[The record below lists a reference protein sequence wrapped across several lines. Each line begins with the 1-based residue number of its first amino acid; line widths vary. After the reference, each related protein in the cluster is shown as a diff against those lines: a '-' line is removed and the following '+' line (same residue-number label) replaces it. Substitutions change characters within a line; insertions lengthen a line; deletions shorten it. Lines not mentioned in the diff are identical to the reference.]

1 MSDKLADWTKG
12 AEAIVYQTCGACG
25 KVQYFDRSFCAACGA
40 PDPAQKRASG
50 AATVYATSLV
60 CRAATPE
67 TRAHVPY
74 NIVLVDAD
82 EGFRM
87 MATATTILRSVTR
100 SPQVIGRLREGWCRT
115 SRKHES
121 PTQNAHA
128 TKQPRITR
136 NRLKS
141 ECFDASTFSASRTR
155 RWR

>member
-25 KVQYFDRSFCAACGA
+25 RVQYFDRRFCAACGA
-40 PDPAQKRASG
+40 PDPAQTRASG

-74 NIVLVDAD
+74 NIVLVDTE

-87 MATATTILRSVTR
+87 MAHGANDLRIGDSVTAR
-100 SPQVIGRLREGWCRT
+100 FTRFAGRLVPYFE
-115 SRKHES
+115 K
-121 PTQNAHA
+121 
-128 TKQPRITR
+128 
-136 NRLKS
+136 
-141 ECFDASTFSASRTR
+141 
-155 RWR
+155 